1 MSGELPPIRCVTC
14 NKILADKWN
23 KYNEMIENG
32 YSIEH
37 TLNHLGLTRP
47 CCRLR
52 LRNPFKYVERME
64 LNEEDSL
71 YKSESPNTVATSA
84 ALVAMKVPE
93 HEEIE
98 LPPVPILPSSSSSS
112 EKKIVRTYQAW

>member
-32 YSIEH
+32 NSIEN
-37 TLNHLGLTRP
+37 TLNYLGLTRP

-52 LRNPFKYVERME
+52 LRNPFKYVEKMDTAD
-64 LNEEDSL
+64 EESL
-71 YKSESPNTVATSA
+71 YVSEPPKANTQA
-84 ALVAMKVPE
+84 ALVAIKIPE

-98 LPPVPILPSSSSSS
+98 LPPIPILPPISV
-112 EKKIVRTYQAW
+112 EQKKNTRVYQAW